1 MSIQKDVLKSYIP
14 RHKRLG
20 LCCAEPVVEGFHS
33 VLESI
38 PIVDDDGR
46 VLRTDS
52 VVRSVPAVEEMSK
65 YRVADF
71 KLSSKIRNGV
81 PLSVV
86 NINHS
91 SSFTIDQLQRIC
103 EDVDRK
109 ETFIKDVLSERKEK
123 ESWFKSFDYPEPINN
138 VVEPS
143 NK

>member
-1 MSIQKDVLKSYIP
+1 MLVENTVLKDYIP
-14 RHKRLG
+14 RHFRLG
-20 LCCAEPVVEGFHS
+20 LCCDEPVVDGFHS

-52 VVRSVPAVEEMSK
+52 VVRSVSAVDEMSK
-65 YRVADF
+65 YRIQDF
-71 KLSSKIRNGV
+71 KLSAKIRNGV

-109 ETFIKDVLSERKEK
+109 ETYINDVLAERKEK
-123 ESWFKSFDYPEPINN
+123 ESWFKSFE
-138 VVEPS
+138 VEP
-143 NK
+143 K